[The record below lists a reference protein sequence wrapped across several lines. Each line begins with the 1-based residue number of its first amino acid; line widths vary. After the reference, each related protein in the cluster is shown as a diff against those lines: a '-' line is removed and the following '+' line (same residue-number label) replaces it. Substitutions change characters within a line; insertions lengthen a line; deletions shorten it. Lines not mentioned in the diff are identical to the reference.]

1 VLQLKNVIS
10 NVFCILKN
18 VNDLRGHTDVCGG
31 TCGDRFLMGQIF
43 GGSDV
48 LHSCILMLKL

>member
-1 VLQLKNVIS
+1 MLQLKNVIS